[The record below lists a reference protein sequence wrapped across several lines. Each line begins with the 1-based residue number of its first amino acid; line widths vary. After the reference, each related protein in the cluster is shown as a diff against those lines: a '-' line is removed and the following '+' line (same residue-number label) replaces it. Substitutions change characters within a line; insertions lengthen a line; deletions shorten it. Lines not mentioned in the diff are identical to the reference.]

1 MTPLETIRAIN
12 SACDLA
18 HIDSDPAPLFAGKLY
33 RTKWGKG
40 QLATLWYI
48 GNGAYKFRG
57 KTMLEAR
64 GELTKFLLGDD
75 SAVAQDITAGLIVYL
90 LSWRR
95 KLVLIGERAD
105 AARERRAVKDKARYA
120 EQKALSYAEWVD
132 SVLTGQADV
141 EGDAA

>member
-1 MTPLETIRAIN
+1 MTPLETIRHVN
-12 SACDLA
+12 TACDRA
-18 HIDSDPAPLFAGKLY
+18 HIDSEPAPLFAGKLY

-40 QLATLWYI
+40 QLTTLWYI

-75 SAVAQDITAGLIVYL
+75 SAITQDITAGLIVYL

-95 KLVLIGERAD
+95 KLVLIGERVA
-105 AARERRAVKDKARYA
+105 AARERRSVKDKARYA
-120 EQKALSYAEWVD
+120 EQKALE
-132 SVLTGQADV
+132 
-141 EGDAA
+141 DAA

>member
-12 SACDLA
+12 AACDKA
-18 HIDSDPAPLFAGKLY
+18 HIDGDHAPLFAGKLY

-48 GNGAYKFRG
+48 GNGAYKFQA
-57 KTMLEAR
+57 KTMLDAR
-64 GELTKFLLGDD
+64 GELTKFMLGDD
-75 SAVAQDITAGLIVYL
+75 SAIARDVTAGLIVYL

-95 KLVLIGERAD
+95 KVNLIAERAQ
-105 AARERRAVKDKARYA
+105 AAKERRSVKDKARYA
-120 EQKALSYAEWVD
+120 EQKALSYAEWAETM
-132 SVLTGQADV
+132 LMGQDV

>member
-12 SACDLA
+12 AACDKA
-18 HIDSDPAPLFAGKLY
+18 HIDSDYAPLFTGKLY

-48 GNGAYKFRG
+48 GNGAYKFQA
-57 KTMLEAR
+57 KTMLDAR
-64 GELTKFLLGDD
+64 GELTKFMLGDD
-75 SAVAQDITAGLIVYL
+75 SAVYKDVTAGLLVYL

-95 KLVLIGERAD
+95 KITLIGERVA
-105 AARERRAVKDKARYA
+105 AARERRSVMDKARYA
-120 EQKALSYAEWVD
+120 EQKAITYSEWAD
-132 SVLTGQADV
+132 SVIAGQGDS

>member
-12 SACDLA
+12 AACDKA

-40 QLATLWYI
+40 QLTTLWYI

-75 SAVAQDITAGLIVYL
+75 SAIAQDVTAGLLVYL
-90 LSWRR
+90 LSWWR
-95 KLVLIGERAD
+95 KVNLIAQRAD
-105 AARERRAVKDKARYA
+105 AAKERRSVKDKARYA
-120 EQKALSYAEWVD
+120 EQKALSYAEWAENQ
-132 SVLTGQADV
+132 LTGQTDS
-141 EGDAA
+141 EGEAA